1 MAEESMKNKGGAAK
15 FSTSLSKGL
24 NKDVSPETQLEGTY
38 RWALNAVSESEE
50 GNIGFLTNE
59 EGNYICGQIDP
70 EWVIIGHIYIGE
82 DEAVIFQAP
91 KDTSLSSSH
100 FQWGRISR
108 IKADCSI
115 VNIITT
121 NCLNFNVS
129 HQIQAT
135 FRIRKGC
142 EITIYWTDDYNKVG
156 SINIDALEDYL
167 AEGQESYI
175 ADNPTTYM
183 NDAEDSFG
191 NSIWDCDKLNIFP
204 KFSLPC
210 IEYVRTD
217 TAGTLMSGVYQF
229 AIQYLDQDL
238 NETRWTSITQPIPI
252 YKDSFIN
259 ADSILGDHPSQV
271 NPDGTVDF
279 SQTNKSIVLNFT
291 NLDLSY
297 TYIRVAVIPS
307 TYGIG
312 APAGAYIVDT
322 FSYGEVSHEYHFDS
336 FSQEEV
342 TLISLDQ
349 ITIPRQT
356 FQKAKTIT
364 QIENKLILGNV
375 DDISLDHTEITKAAL
390 DIQVTY
396 VTRELDTNDPGGQY
410 GGENAQSGRY
420 YFDYRSY
427 MRDEI
432 YAFGIVWI
440 FKDGTESP
448 VYHIPGRTINEK
460 ADGTPMITGA
470 GEDPNV
476 PHAPG
481 YVQAQHNRELPIGTD
496 WDSTAIDQLNNMN
509 TDHYT
514 PDSTGVIQ
522 RWEVYNTAV
531 RESVDIGYT
540 LPGAAPAEERKLT
553 RGQLSYFECRNIRY
567 PDVRDCD
574 GVPVFPH
581 TGDGIGTP
589 YEMEKVRHH
598 KMPDTTLE
606 PHFYGANNIG
616 GISGVQAM
624 GDNPHDQYNMYG
636 KSYIISLGIEVENV
650 KIPES
655 IALDV
660 QGYRIVKALA
670 NEGDKTVID
679 KGIMFNI
686 HYAFNSWNGCKKD
699 TDIPTCAYAFQ
710 GNRFNKQLGEFA
722 CNHVPSGGPVIMAK
736 FNENYDCAEE
746 VPSPQGRGNIASDNY
761 YCQEFGTSKLP
772 YGGYVLRHEP
782 TGTSNCIATNDST
795 TDEQS
800 FMAPLIVNHEWQRW
814 WGSHIVQDWG
824 NPIDQAI
831 NNIGWLYHPT
841 GIDRLMSPSGGLPGS
856 AYPGSLATGSPLFP
870 YTIPCTFEFINGGA
884 APEKIHDRIDRGVG
898 YPLGNWGWYQSPE
911 VGSPTV
917 YDLNTEDSDG
927 VNIGYDTNVMA
938 YPNSPMGYHGPMSK
952 FKSVESAT
960 YIKTE
965 RVLIGYTKNIICNN
979 ACCNN
984 DAARDNNPAVM
995 DGVGGEINP
1004 DRHDGGSDDPNGT
1017 TYMYTKM
1024 SYFQSAVQY
1033 SNIKDAWDPANKMQ
1047 WERWA
1052 SPCDYDSWVA
1062 APAEWITHRGQ
1073 SIWTNQSD
1081 RYDKPLQNVR
1091 LTGTVKIDAFT
1102 EKVVGIEPLLG
1113 YTSFSNHSQQ
1123 EVLLMGSSWEIT
1135 NSTDPLVY
1143 WAWPWPGNNYS
1154 RGGEVPGYENYTR
1167 IPFDHAYSRFNC
1179 AQLYDRWENTTGDNA
1194 YAMPLGDP
1202 VGAITG
1208 PPEQMDPSDPYY
1220 DQWYNPDGSVYT
1232 KPLNGAGTAYYV
1244 SLKKPSYDAYGSPFN
1259 LTYTLSHNC
1268 MISADADTPGL
1279 ISSAEELYGGDSFIS
1294 RFAFKQTQEGMKSS
1308 QEVHGSG
1315 DNQCA
1320 AGGSHGFAIQPLNRT
1335 GPMFNTWSPNIIPI
1349 PPLVAS
1355 APFPWFLPPD
1365 AYYGAERD
1373 LNGDAFENIGNEAES
1388 LFFHANFNHIVQ
1400 YWTESYINTELR
1412 LRGVDPMNE
1421 SEMVYPRDFEGVDAL
1436 QGVLAFVDCARVQD
1450 EGIPYATF
1458 NDPENTQCP
1467 NYYALNE
1474 DYNKAAVESTFAP
1487 LPLQFDYCQ
1496 DCANKHPHRIAY
1508 SETSIDGEQSD
1519 AFRNFLTGNFRD
1531 IPGNRGEVWNVWV
1544 SNNALYIHTAE
1555 SLWRVDPSR
1564 NMVQPEGDE
1573 AAIYIGT
1580 GAFFSSP
1587 AKEIAQSELGYL
1599 GSRSQWATMLTET
1612 GTIWPDEQQG
1622 HIYMQQEGPGDI
1634 GNKGMKAWFES
1645 NMPINMYSQYREI
1658 YGVDFPFIDNPAN
1671 PVGAGYTAVFD
1682 SEYKRYIITKKD
1694 YKLIGDFTI
1703 PGNPFYGAIE
1713 LDPLLN
1719 EWVITTSTCNCPHNP
1734 EWVALADPASYNT
1747 LAEGGQCKHTWTSD
1761 GTLFTQYW
1769 PCEYSKLTGND
1780 SSIICS
1786 TCGDNDL
1793 ISPITIEGDPG
1804 AGEPPT
1810 KVITNLNE
1818 VFECNSWTISYSLAP
1833 ESWTSFHSYM
1843 PTYYI
1848 GMRHYFYTTIPQD
1861 VSLYRHELNSVR
1873 RNYQTFYGC
1882 THPFI
1887 VDFVNNDG
1895 PLNVN
1900 LYDSIRYYTNVS
1912 YYDSVTGEYVDDRY
1926 TTFERAWLY
1935 NSYQTTGELTL
1946 KVKDEDVESMMSMA
1960 VDQVEQQS
1968 LLKRKDR
1975 IWFLNHF
1982 RDIAKDRT
1990 QSSVP
1995 SLFTNS
2001 WADLQTTPYIDKV
2014 INPLAINNAK
2024 AWYTTQPLKDR
2035 YLQVRLFF
2043 DNLAGI
2049 PGRYKIT
2056 TNFIL
2061 GSAQQSFR

>member
-1 MAEESMKNKGGAAK
+1 MAEESMKSGGGAAK
-15 FSTSLSKGL
+15 FRTSLSKGL
-24 NKDVSPETQLEGTY
+24 NKDVSPETQPDGTY
-38 RWALNAVSESEE
+38 RWALNAVAESEE

-59 EGNYICGQIDP
+59 EGNYICGQVDP
-70 EWVIIGHIYIGE
+70 EWTIIGHVYIGE
-82 DEAVIFQAP
+82 DEAIIFQAP
-91 KDTSLSSSH
+91 KDTSLASSQY
-100 FQWGRISR
+100 QWGRISR

-115 VNIITT
+115 VNVITT
-121 NCLNFNVS
+121 NCLNFNVA

-156 SINIDALEDYL
+156 AINIDALEDYL
-167 AEGQESYI
+167 AEGQEQYI
-175 ADNPTTYM
+175 ANNPTTYM
-183 NDAEDSFG
+183 NEAYNGID
-191 NSIWDCDKLNIFP
+191 SIWDCDKLNIFP

-210 IEYVRTD
+210 INYVRTD
-217 TAGTLMSGVYQF
+217 TSGTLISGVYQF

-252 YKDSFIN
+252 YKDNFVN
-259 ADSILGDHPSQV
+259 AASVIGDKASQV
-271 NPDGTVDF
+271 NPDGTVEL
-279 SQTNKSIVLNFT
+279 SQTNKSIILNFS
-291 NLDLSY
+291 NLDTSY

-307 TYGIG
+307 TQGIG
-312 APAGAYIVDT
+312 APSGAYIVDT
-322 FSYGEVSHEYHFDS
+322 FSFSATSIEYTFDS

-342 TLISLDQ
+342 TLVSLDQ

-364 QIENKLILGNV
+364 QIENRLILGNV
-375 DDISLDHTEITKAAL
+375 EDISLDHTEITKAAL
-390 DIQVTY
+390 EIEVTY
-396 VTRELDTNDPGGQY
+396 VTRELDSNDPGGEY

-481 YVQAQHNRELPIGTD
+481 FISGLDTQHNRELPIGTD
-496 WDSTAIDQLNNMN
+496 WDSTVIWDSATPAPNFNMN
-509 TDHYT
+509 VEHYT
-514 PDSTGVIQ
+514 PDSSGQVK

-540 LPGAAPAEERKLT
+540 LPGNPPSNTEERKLT
-553 RGQLSYFECRNIRY
+553 RGQLAYFECRNIRY

-574 GVPVFPH
+574 GVPVFPN
-581 TGDGIGTP
+581 TDLGGGNYQMD
-589 YEMEKVRHH
+589 KVRHH

-606 PHFYGANNIG
+606 PHFYGANTIG
-616 GISGVQAM
+616 GISGVGYM
-624 GDNPHDQYNMYG
+624 GDNPHDESNMYG
-636 KSYIISLGIEVENV
+636 KSYIISLGIEVKNV

-655 IALDV
+655 IVPDI

-686 HYAFNSWNGCKKD
+686 HYAFTAYSGCKFN
-699 TDIPTCAYAFQ
+699 TDISSCVYAFQ

-722 CNHVPSGGPVIMAK
+722 CAHVPTGAPTAVAK
-736 FNENYDCAEE
+736 YNSNVNCDELI
-746 VPSPQGRGNIASDNY
+746 PMPQGRANIATDNY
-761 YCQEFGTSKLP
+761 YSVEFNTRKLP
-772 YGGYVLRHEP
+772 FGGFVLRHEP
-782 TGTSNCIATNDST
+782 SGTQNCIVTNKDSTDST
-795 TDEQS
+795 T
-800 FMAPLIVNHEWQRW
+800 FMAPLIVSHEWDRW
-814 WGSHIVQDWG
+814 WGSHWVQ
-824 NPIDQAI
+824 P
-831 NNIGWLYHPT
+831 NIFANSWEPT
-841 GIDRLMSPSGGLPGS
+841 GIDRLMSPTGGLPT
-856 AYPGSLATGSPLFP
+856 PPFSLPP
-870 YTIPCTFEFINGGA
+870 HIFINNGA
-884 APEKIHDRIDRGVG
+884 APIKIHDRIDRGTG
-898 YPLGNWGWYQSPE
+898 YPLGNWGWYTSPP
-911 VGSPTV
+911 VSSGPSTIQV
-917 YDLNTEDSDG
+917 KIEDSDG
-927 VNIGYDTNVMA
+927 VNIGYEQDRIA

-952 FKSVESAT
+952 FKSVESAS
-960 YIKTE
+960 YVKTE
-965 RVLIGYTKNIICNN
+965 RVLIGYTQNIICNN
-979 ACCNN
+979 ACCTN
-984 DAARDNNPAVM
+984 DTVVTNDPKVMNGLGVANPDRNDSGSDDNNP
-995 DGVGGEINP
+995 
-1004 DRHDGGSDDPNGT
+1004 T
-1017 TYMYTKM
+1017 TYIYTKM
-1024 SYFQSAVQY
+1024 SYFESAVSY

-1047 WERWA
+1047 WERWRNA
-1052 SPCDYDSWVA
+1052 DAYNTNLNPFNPGAGPTDPLWATDGVLGSG
-1062 APAEWITHRGQ
+1062 HRGK

-1102 EKVVGIEPLLG
+1102 EKVVGIEPILG
-1113 YTSFSNHSQQ
+1113 SVGFSNHSQQ
-1123 EVLLMGSSWEIT
+1123 EVLLMGSSWEVT

-1154 RGGEVPGYENYTR
+1154 RGGAKPTYENYTR

-1179 AQLYDRWENTTGDNA
+1179 AQLYDRWENTVSPDS
-1194 YAMPLGDP
+1194 YANPGGSP
-1202 VGAITG
+1202 AGAITG

-1220 DQWYNPDGSVYT
+1220 DEWYKPDGSVYKT
-1232 KPLNGAGTAYYV
+1232 PLNGAGTTYYV
-1244 SLKKPSYDAYGSPFN
+1244 SLKKNSYDAYGSPFN

-1268 MISADADTPGL
+1268 MISADENTPGL
-1279 ISSAEELYGGDSFIS
+1279 ISTGDELYGGDSFIS
-1294 RFAFKQTQEGMKSS
+1294 RFAFKQTQEGYKNSMM
-1308 QEVHGSG
+1308 VHGSG
-1315 DNQCA
+1315 DESCVLDDPQIA
-1320 AGGSHGFAIQPLNRT
+1320 PLNRF
-1335 GPMFNTWSPNIIPI
+1335 GPMIMPINPIPPFIPI
-1349 PPLVAS
+1349 PYPYLIGRYGLAVDLEGAS
-1355 APFPWFLPPD
+1355 
-1365 AYYGAERD
+1365 
-1373 LNGDAFENIGNEAES
+1373 FEDMSNEADS
-1388 LFFHANFNHIVQ
+1388 LFFHSNFNHVVQ

-1412 LRGVDPMNE
+1412 LGNDMPFE
-1421 SEMVYPRDFEGVDAL
+1421 EQVYPRHFEGIDAQ
-1436 QGVLAFVDCARVQD
+1436 QGVVSFVDNARVQD

-1458 NDPENTQCP
+1458 NDPENTQYP

-1508 SETSIDGEQSD
+1508 SEVSLADEQSD
-1519 AFRNFLTGNFRD
+1519 SFRNFLTGNFRD

-1564 NMVQPEGDE
+1564 NMLQPEGDE

-1587 AKEIAQSELGYL
+1587 AREIAQSELGYL

-1634 GNKGMKAWFES
+1634 GNKGMKSWFET

-1682 SEYKRYIITKKD
+1682 SEFKRYILTKKD
-1694 YKLIGDFTI
+1694 YKLIGDFADPTSI
-1703 PGNPFYGAIE
+1703 FYKTIE

-1719 EWVITTSTCNCPHNP
+1719 EWVINTSTCNCPDNP
-1734 EWVALADPASYNT
+1734 EWEPLADPGTYAT
-1747 LAEGGQCKHTWTSD
+1747 LAVGGECKHTWTSD
-1761 GTLFTQYW
+1761 GISFIQYW

-1780 SSIICS
+1780 GSIICS

-1793 ISPITIEGDPG
+1793 TTPIEISVPGDG
-1804 AGEPPT
+1804 RT
-1810 KVITNLNE
+1810 KIINNLNE
-1818 VFECNSWTISYSLAP
+1818 VFECNSWTVSYSLAP

-1882 THPFI
+1882 THPFVI
-1887 VDFVNNDG
+1887 DFVNNDG

-1912 YYDSVTGEYVDDRY
+1912 YYDTTTKNYIDDRY
-1926 TTFERAWLY
+1926 TTFERAWIY
-1935 NSYQTTGELTL
+1935 NSYQTTGELNL
-1946 KVKDEDVESMMSMA
+1946 FVKDEAILDMMPNA
-1960 VDQVEQQS
+1960 VTQVQQQS

-1975 IWFLNHF
+1975 VWFLNHF

-1990 QSSVP
+1990 QSTVP
-1995 SLFTNS
+1995 SLFTNDWTS
-2001 WADLQTTPYIDKV
+2001 LAPYPYLDKV
-2014 INPLAINNAK
+2014 INTSAIDPTK
-2024 AWYTTQPLKDR
+2024 GWYETQPLKDR